1 MNSIQNNIDIIKD
14 LDTIIEEESYDQLKH
29 IRNLFRKRKLK
40 FPPRIRVY
48 MTDNFYLPNGS
59 IVYYDKNKKVIL
71 LNRQA
76 VRESISKI
84 ISIYNEKNSNHIK
97 LIFVPQ
103 TYQLLSGNHTKKKN
117 IIMIPLDSSPYN
129 DIIKN
134 YVKFLLLHAI
144 WSSMLDT
151 ENLGLPEK
159 IKEYIIYTLSI
170 LSYYQTSSTQSGL
183 INKGI
188 FTTIYNTMEC
198 TDVLESAT
206 SLINEDP
213 FTLGTC
219 TAYYL
224 LIKNEP
230 NKINLKDI
238 YRKLINDPYY
248 FLKNIQNNTNN
259 TFL

>member
-59 IVYYDKNKKVIL
+59 IVYYDKKAIL

-84 ISIYNEKNSNHIK
+84 ISIYNEKNGNHIK

-103 TYQLLSGNHTKKKN
+103 TYQLLSSNHTKKKN
-117 IIMIPLDSSPYN
+117 IIMIPLGSSPYN

-134 YVKFLLLHAI
+134 YVKFLLLPAI
-144 WSSMLDT
+144 WSSILDT

-170 LSYYQTSSTQSGL
+170 LSYYQTFSNQSGL

-248 FLKNIQNNTNN
+248 FLKNTQNNTNN

>member
-1 MNSIQNNIDIIKD
+1 MNSTQNNIDNIKD
-14 LDTIIEEESYDQLKH
+14 LDTIIEEVSYGQLKH
-29 IRNLFRKRKLK
+29 IRDRFRKRRLK

-48 MTDNFYLPNGS
+48 MTDNFYLPNRS
-59 IVYYDKNKKVIL
+59 FVYYDKNVKAIL

-117 IIMIPLDSSPYN
+117 IIMIPLNSSPYN

-134 YVKFLLLHAI
+134 YVKFLLLPAI
-144 WSSMLDT
+144 WSSMQDT
-151 ENLGLPEK
+151 ENLELPEK
-159 IKEYIIYTLSI
+159 IKEYVIYTLST
-170 LSYYQTSSTQSGL
+170 LSYYQISSNKSGL

-206 SLINEDP
+206 PLINEDP
-213 FTLGTC
+213 FTPGTC

-230 NKINLKDI
+230 TKINLKDI

>member
-14 LDTIIEEESYDQLKH
+14 LDTIVEEESYGQLKH

-40 FPPRIRVY
+40 FQHRIRVY
-48 MTDNFYLPNGS
+48 LTNNSYLPNGS
-59 IVYYDKNKKVIL
+59 IVYYDKKAIL

-134 YVKFLLLHAI
+134 YVKFLLLPAI
-144 WSSMLDT
+144 WSSILDT
-151 ENLGLPEK
+151 ENLGLPKK

-213 FTLGTC
+213 FTPGTC

-248 FLKNIQNNTNN
+248 FLKNTQNNTNN

>member
-1 MNSIQNNIDIIKD
+1 MNSIQNNIDNIKD
-14 LDTIIEEESYDQLKH
+14 LDTIIEEASRSQLKR
-29 IRNLFRKRKLK
+29 IRNLFRKRELK
-40 FPPRIRVY
+40 FQHRIEVY
-48 MTDNFYLPNGS
+48 LTDRSYLPNGS
-59 IVYYDKNKKVIL
+59 IVYYDKKTIL

-97 LIFVPQ
+97 LIFVSQ
-103 TYQLLSGNHTKKKN
+103 TYQLLSGNHTKKQN
-117 IIMIPLDSSPYN
+117 IIMIPLGSSPYN

-134 YVKFLLLHAI
+134 YVKFLLLPAI
-144 WSSMLDT
+144 WSSILDT

-170 LSYYQTSSTQSGL
+170 LSYYQTFSNQSGL

-198 TDVLESAT
+198 TDVLESA

-230 NKINLKDI
+230 TKINLKDI

-248 FLKNIQNNTNN
+248 FLKNTQNNTNN

>member
-14 LDTIIEEESYDQLKH
+14 LDTIIEEESYGQLKH

-40 FPPRIRVY
+40 FQHRIRVY
-48 MTDNFYLPNGS
+48 LTNNSYLPNGS
-59 IVYYDKNKKVIL
+59 IVYYDKKAIL

-117 IIMIPLDSSPYN
+117 IIMIPLNSSPYN

-134 YVKFLLLHAI
+134 YAKFLLLPAI
-144 WSSMLDT
+144 WSSILDT

-213 FTLGTC
+213 FTPGTC

-248 FLKNIQNNTNN
+248 FLKNTQNNVNN

>member
-1 MNSIQNNIDIIKD
+1 MNSIQNNIDNIKD
-14 LDTIIEEESYDQLKH
+14 LDTIIEEVSHDQLKR
-29 IRNLFRKRKLK
+29 IRDLFRKRRLK
-40 FPPRIRVY
+40 FPPRIKVY
-48 MTDNFYLPNGS
+48 MTDNSYLPNRP
-59 IVYYDKNKKVIL
+59 IVYYDKNTKVIL

-103 TYQLLSGNHTKKKN
+103 TYQLLSGNYTKKKN
-117 IIMIPLDSSPYN
+117 IIMIPLNSSPYN

-134 YVKFLLLHAI
+134 YVKFLLLPAI
-144 WSSMLDT
+144 WSSMQDI
-151 ENLGLPEK
+151 ENLRLPEK

-188 FTTIYNTMEC
+188 FTTIYNTIEC

-224 LIKNEP
+224 LINNEP
-230 NKINLKDI
+230 TKINLKDI

-248 FLKNIQNNTNN
+248 FLKLI
-259 TFL
+259 